1 MTGEVDREGHP
12 RLLVA
17 DDEQPILRAYQQ
29 VFAEGKNSDP
39 LEAEL
44 FGDGQA
50 ASGFPCFDIRY
61 CQQGE
66 EVIRAVDDACQEG
79 RPYAV
84 AFLDVRMP
92 PGLDGVEVARQIR
105 ALDPQLYIVMVTGYS
120 DLHPMDISRR
130 VPPADKLYYLAKPF
144 HAAEVQQFSLALTS
158 KWRSDH
164 DSAEVHRGL
173 REELTKLQRNGLRR
187 LGLGEQAG

>member
-1 MTGEVDREGHP
+1 MTETVELEDLP
-12 RLLVA
+12 RILVA
-17 DDEQPILRAYQQ
+17 DDEQPILRAYRQ
-29 VFAEGKNSDP
+29 VFTEGRDLDP

-44 FGDGQA
+44 FGNGQA
-50 ASGFPCFDIRY
+50 DSGFPRFDIRY

-66 EVIRAVDDACQEG
+66 EVIRAVEEACQER

-84 AFLDVRMP
+84 VFLDVRMP
-92 PGLDGVEVARQIR
+92 PGMDGVEVAKQIR
-105 ALDPQLYIVMVTGYS
+105 AFDPQINIVMVTGYS
-120 DLHPMDISRR
+120 DLHPMEISRR

-164 DSAEVHRGL
+164 DSAEVHRDL
-173 REELTKLQRNGLRR
+173 REELTKLQRKGLHRV
-187 LGLGEQAG
+187 GLGE